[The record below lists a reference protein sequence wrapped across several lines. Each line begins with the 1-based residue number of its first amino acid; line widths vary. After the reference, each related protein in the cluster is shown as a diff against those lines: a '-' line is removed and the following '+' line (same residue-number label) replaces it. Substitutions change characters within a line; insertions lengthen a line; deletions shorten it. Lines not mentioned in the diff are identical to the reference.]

1 MKNLLKTCNACDSE
15 DVGADPK
22 KSNIICFTPNKV
34 TVFMKSKKLILTLML
49 LLTTGIIMAQTKT
62 ITGTI
67 TSDDDKREPLIGVS
81 VIIKGTTAGTVSDA
95 DGKFSVDVK
104 SEDAVLVFKYLGF
117 ESTDIE
123 VGEQS
128 NINVLMRPE
137 MGGKSLDNVVI
148 VGYGSQKARNVTG
161 AVSTLSGESFDER
174 PVNRLEQ
181 ALVGQ
186 IAGVQVK
193 QTSGAPGRPFS
204 VQVRGSGS
212 MSAGNEPLYVIDGFP
227 LNSEKTNGS
236 GNWDAGSPLDNINP
250 NDIES
255 IQVLKDASA
264 AAIYGSRAANGV
276 VIITTKKGKMGKS
289 QINFNA
295 YFGITKEQKRLD
307 MLSAEEW
314 IARSKAWIDDSWVKS
329 AAGRTA
335 SQTTAERQ
343 AILGKVDPALM
354 YDARWDMPG
363 HPGLDYIDWQDQ
375 AFRTGSFQNYQLSAS
390 GGNEFVRYYISGN
403 YSDQK
408 GYMVGLGYKSFSARA
423 NVEASLTK
431 KMRLGI
437 NLAPTYSIKDDPG
450 VEGKD
455 NTLHKIISM
464 PPVMESAPNAT
475 GAKYQEAYLWG
486 NSGTDPMPRLS
497 DRVATNRMYRNLAT
511 LYYDVDIIDGLK
523 FRTSVNFDNI
533 DNTSKGYIPS
543 NVLNSIRGTYG
554 TYRKQTIANEN
565 TLSYNK
571 TIADNHHLSLL
582 AGHSY
587 NNRKIERAS
596 LSSGA
601 TYTNYAT
608 QTLEAG
614 STGTTSESRN
624 VLISYFGRVQYDFKE
639 KYLISASVRRDGS
652 SVFGAN
658 NRWGNFPSVSLGWR
672 ISDEGFFKNNIGF
685 INDLKLRASYGRSG
699 NNAIGDY
706 ASQSTLGGYN
716 YSYGNTGALSQGRII
731 MNIPNPN
738 LRWEKNISND
748 FGVDIALF
756 DSRIIAS
763 FDYYTKNSSDLLLNV
778 PVPATTGYSNY
789 WTNVGRVANKG
800 WEFELNTRNLTGQ
813 FEWNTTLN
821 LSHNQNKVTDL
832 GGPQM
837 IEITNSFTGDGF
849 AVMKVGES
857 MNAIYVVQQNGVLT
871 AADIESGYPIV
882 SGQKEG
888 DARYIDANGD
898 GKITAA
904 DRVIVG
910 QPNPKYFW
918 GITNSFRYKGFD
930 LSILL
935 QGQNGGKIYS
945 LLGRAINRVGMSKG
959 ENVLDVDVATRGNY
973 KTSYT
978 APVNTDWLYSSD
990 YISIRSITL
999 GYNLSKLVSNKY
1011 IKGAR
1016 VYLTAENWF
1025 NWNKYDGGFNPEA
1038 TNANL
1043 SDLEN
1048 FPLPGDYGGLPLSKS
1063 IVFGVNFNF

>member
-1 MKNLLKTCNACDSE
+1 MKHFFEACSPDASDSA
-15 DVGADPK
+15 GAAPRKDK
-22 KSNIICFTPNKV
+22 VIRYFSNQV
-34 TVFMKSKKLILTLML
+34 TVFMKKRNL
-49 LLTTGIIMAQTKT
+49 LLTLLLLLVAGVTMAQSRMV
-62 ITGTI
+62 TGTI
-67 TSDDDKREPLIGVS
+67 TSDDDKGEPLAGVT
-81 VIIKGTTAGTVSDA
+81 VTVKGTTGGTVSDA
-95 DGKFSVDVK
+95 DGKFSIDVDK
-104 SEDAVLVFKYLGF
+104 NQDILVFKYLGF
-117 ESTDIE
+117 ESTEIP

-128 NINVLMRPE
+128 QLTILLKPE
-137 MGGKSLDNVVI
+137 MGGKSLDNVVV

-161 AVSTLSGESFDER
+161 AVSTLSGDNFDER
-174 PVNRLEQ
+174 PINRLEQ

-186 IAGVQVK
+186 VAGVQVK

-204 VQVRGSGS
+204 IQVRGAGS
-212 MSAGNEPLYVIDGFP
+212 LSAGNEPLYVIDGFP
-227 LNSEKTNGS
+227 LNSESTNGS
-236 GNWDAGSPLDNINP
+236 GNWNNGSPLDNINP

-255 IQVLKDASA
+255 IQVLKDAAA

-295 YFGITKEQKRLD
+295 YFGFNKEQKRLD
-307 MLSAEEW
+307 MLTAEEW
-314 IARSKAWIDDSWVKS
+314 IARNKAWIDDNWVKS
-329 AAGRTA
+329 GTDRTA
-335 SQTTAERQ
+335 GQTTAERE
-343 AILGKVDPALM
+343 AILGKVDPNLM
-354 YDARWDMPG
+354 YDERWDMPG
-363 HPGLDYIDWQDQ
+363 HPGLDYIDWQDV

-403 YSDQK
+403 YSNQK
-408 GYMVGLGYKSFSARA
+408 GYMIGLGYKSFSARA

-431 KMRLGI
+431 RMRLGI

-455 NTLHKIISM
+455 NTLHKIIST
-464 PPVMESAPNAT
+464 PPVMESAPNES
-475 GAKYQEAYLWG
+475 GAKYQEAYRWG
-486 NSGTDPMPRLS
+486 NSGTDPIPRLT

-523 FRTSVNFDNI
+523 FRTSVNLDNI
-533 DNTSKGYIPS
+533 DNTSKSYTPS
-543 NVLNSIRGTYG
+543 SVLNSIRGGYG

-571 TIADNHHLSLL
+571 TFADNHHLSLL

-587 NNRKIERAS
+587 NTRKLESAS

-601 TYTNYAT
+601 TYTNFAT
-608 QTLEAG
+608 QTLESG
-614 STGTTSESRN
+614 STGTTSETRN
-624 VLISYFGRVQYDFKE
+624 VLISYFGRVQYDYKE

-652 SVFGAN
+652 SVFGPN

-672 ISDEGFFKNNIGF
+672 VSDEGFFKNNISF
-685 INDLKLRASYGRSG
+685 INDLKLRASYGLSG
-699 NNAIGDY
+699 NNSIGDY
-706 ASQSTLGGYN
+706 TYRSTLGGSN
-716 YSYGNTGALSQGRII
+716 YSFGGTLTQGRAIAT
-731 MNIPNPN
+731 IPNPD
-738 LRWEKNISND
+738 LKWEKNISNNYGID
-748 FGVDIALF
+748 LAFF
-756 DSRIIAS
+756 NSRILTS
-763 FDYYTKNSSDLLLNV
+763 FDYYTKKSSDLLMNL
-778 PVPATTGYSNY
+778 PVPATTGFSTY
-789 WTNVGRVANKG
+789 WTNIGEIQSKG
-800 WEFELNTRNLTGQ
+800 WELEISTRNTTGA

-821 LSHNQNKVTDL
+821 LSHNSNKVTNL
-832 GGPQM
+832 GGSDM

-849 AVMKVGES
+849 AIMKVGEA
-857 MNAIYVVQQNGVLT
+857 MNSIYVVQQDGVLT
-871 AADIESGYPIV
+871 QADMENNYPVI
-882 SGQKEG
+882 SGQKVG
-888 DARYIDANGD
+888 DPRYVDANGD

-918 GITNSFRYKGFD
+918 GITNTFRYKGFD
-930 LSILL
+930 LSILI

-959 ENVLDVDVATRGNY
+959 ENTLDVDVSTRGNY
-973 KTSYT
+973 KTTFT

-990 YISIRSITL
+990 YISIRSIIL
-999 GYNLSKLVSNKY
+999 GYNLNKILRNNKY

-1016 VYLTAENWF
+1016 IYVTAENWF

-1043 SDLEN
+1043 SNLDN

>member
-1 MKNLLKTCNACDSE
+1 MKNLFKTCNSWGEQEPGTVC
-15 DVGADPK
+15 K
-22 KSNIICFTPNKV
+22 KSKLINFIPNKV
-34 TVFMKSKKLILTLML
+34 IVLMKSRNLILALLLM
-49 LLTTGIIMAQTKT
+49 LTTGMAMAQKKT

-67 TSDDDKREPLIGVS
+67 TSDDDKSEPLIGVS
-81 VIIKGTTAGTVSDA
+81 ITIKGTTAGTVSDA
-95 DGKFSVDVK
+95 DGKFAVDVK
-104 SEDAVLVFKYLGF
+104 TENAILVFKYIGF
-117 ESTDIE
+117 ESTEIE
-123 VGEQS
+123 AGEQN

-137 MGGKSLDNVVI
+137 MGGKALDNVVI

-161 AVSTLSGESFDER
+161 AVSTLSGETFDER

-186 IAGVQVK
+186 VAGVQVK

-204 VQVRGSGS
+204 IQVRGAGS

-236 GNWDAGSPLDNINP
+236 GNWDNGSPLDNINP

-295 YFGITKEQKRLD
+295 YFGVTKEQKRLD
-307 MLSAEEW
+307 MLNADEW
-314 IARSKAWIDDSWVKS
+314 IARNKSWIDDNWVKS

-335 SQTTAERQ
+335 GQTTSERLS
-343 AILGKVDPALM
+343 ILGKVDPNLM
-354 YDARWDMPG
+354 YDARWDIPG
-363 HPGLDYIDWQDQ
+363 HPGLDYIDWQDE

-408 GYMVGLGYKSFSARA
+408 GYMTGLGYKSFSARA
-423 NVEASLTK
+423 NVEASLSK

-450 VEGKD
+450 LEGKD

-464 PPVMESAPNAT
+464 PPVMESTPNES
-475 GAKYQEAYLWG
+475 GAKYQQAYLWG
-486 NSGTDPMPRLS
+486 NSGTDPMPRLE
-497 DRVATNRMYRNLAT
+497 DRIATNRMYRNLAT

-523 FRTSVNFDNI
+523 FRTTVNFDNI
-533 DNTSKGYIPS
+533 DNTAKGYIPS

-565 TLSYNK
+565 TLTYNK
-571 TIADNHHLSLL
+571 TFADNHHLSLL

-587 NNRKIERAS
+587 NNRKLERAS

-601 TYTNYAT
+601 TYTNFAT
-608 QTLEAG
+608 QTLETG
-614 STGTTSESRN
+614 SIGTTSESRN
-624 VLISYFGRVQYDFKE
+624 VLISYFGRVQYDYKE
-639 KYLISASVRRDGS
+639 KYLLSASVRRDGS
-652 SVFGAN
+652 SVFGPN

-672 ISDEGFFKNNIGF
+672 VSDENFFKNNIAF
-685 INDLKLRASYGRSG
+685 INDLKFRASYGLSG

-706 ASQSTLGGYN
+706 TSQSTLGGSN
-716 YSYGNTGALSQGRII
+716 YSFGTTGALNQGRII
-731 MNIPNPN
+731 TNIPNPD

-756 DSRIIAS
+756 NSRILAS
-763 FDYYTKNSSDLLLNV
+763 FDYYTKKSSDLLLNV
-778 PVPATTGYSNY
+778 PLPATTGYSNY
-789 WTNVGRVANKG
+789 WTNIGQVENKG

-821 LSHNQNKVTDL
+821 FSQNANKVTDL

-849 AVMKVGES
+849 AIMKVGEA
-857 MNAIYVVQQNGVLT
+857 MNSIYVVQQNGVLT
-871 AADIESGYPIV
+871 NEDIESGYPIV
-882 SGQKEG
+882 SGQKAG

-898 GKITAA
+898 GKITVA

-959 ENVLDVDVATRGNY
+959 ENVLDVDVTTRGNY

-999 GYNLSKLVSNKY
+999 GYNLSKLISNKY

-1043 SDLEN
+1043 SDLDN

-1063 IVFGVNFNF
+1063 IVFGLNFNF

>member
-1 MKNLLKTCNACDSE
+1 MKHLFEVCSP
-15 DVGADPK
+15 GADGPGTVQQK
-22 KSNIICFTPNKV
+22 NPLVSYFSNQV
-34 TVFMKSKKLILTLML
+34 TVVMKKRNLFLTLLLML
-49 LLTTGIIMAQTKT
+49 TAGVVMAQTKAV
-62 ITGTI
+62 TGTI
-67 TSDDDKREPLIGVS
+67 TSDDDKSEALAGVT
-81 VIIKGTTAGTVSDA
+81 VAVKGTAAGTVSDA
-95 DGKFSVDVK
+95 DGKFSISVEGEK
-104 SEDAVLVFKYLGF
+104 ATLVFTYLGF
-117 ESTDIE
+117 ESTE
-123 VGEQS
+123 VTVGEQTE
-128 NINVLMRPE
+128 INVLLKPE
-137 MGGKSLDNVVI
+137 TGSKSLDNVVI

-161 AVSTLSGESFDER
+161 AVSTLSGENFDER

-186 IAGVQVK
+186 VAGVQVK

-204 VQVRGSGS
+204 VQVRGAGS

-236 GNWDAGSPLDNINP
+236 GNWDNGSPLDNINP

-255 IQVLKDASA
+255 IQVLKDAA
-264 AAIYGSRAANGV
+264 AASIYGSRAANGV
-276 VIITTKKGKMGKS
+276 VIITTKRGKMGRS

-295 YFGITKEQKRLD
+295 YAGFTKEQKRLD

-314 IARSKAWIDDSWVKS
+314 IARNKTWIDDNWVKS

-335 SQTTAERQ
+335 GQTTAERFG
-343 AILGKVDPALM
+343 ILGKVDPNLM
-354 YDARWDMPG
+354 YDERWDMPG
-363 HPGLDYIDWQDQ
+363 HPGLDYIDWQDE

-431 KMRLGI
+431 RMRLGI

-455 NTLHKIISM
+455 NTLHKIIAMS
-464 PPVMESAPNAT
+464 PVMESAPNAS
-475 GAKYQEAYLWG
+475 GAKYQEAYRWG
-486 NSGTDPMPRLS
+486 NSGTDPMPRLT
-497 DRVATNRMYRNLAT
+497 DRVSTNRMYRNLAS

-523 FRTSVNFDNI
+523 FRTSVNLDNI
-533 DNTSKGYIPS
+533 DNTAKGYIPS

-571 TIADNHHLSLL
+571 TLADKHHLSVLL
-582 AGHSY
+582 GHSY
-587 NNRKIERAS
+587 NSRKMESAS

-601 TYTNYAT
+601 TYTNGVT
-608 QTLEAG
+608 QTLETG
-614 STGTTSESRN
+614 SLGTTYEAKN

-639 KYLISASVRRDGS
+639 KYLLSVSVRRDGS
-652 SVFGAN
+652 SVFGPN

-672 ISDEGFFKNNIGF
+672 VSDEGFFKNNISF

-706 ASQSTLGGYN
+706 TSQSTLGGSN
-716 YSYGNTGALSQGRII
+716 YSFGGTLNQGRII
-731 MNIPNPN
+731 TNIPNPD
-738 LRWEKNISND
+738 LKWEKNNSNNY
-748 FGVDIALF
+748 GVDVAF
-756 DSRIIAS
+756 FNSRILAS
-763 FDYYTKNSSDLLLNV
+763 FDYYTKTSSDLLLNV
-778 PVPATTGYSNY
+778 PIPATTGYSNY
-789 WTNVGRVANKG
+789 WTNIGEVQNKG
-800 WEFELNTRNLTGQ
+800 WELEISTRNLTGA

-821 LSHNQNKVTDL
+821 LSHNSNKVTDL

-857 MNAIYVVQQNGVLT
+857 MNSIYVVQQDGVLS
-871 AADIESGYPIV
+871 AADIENNYPIV
-882 SGQKEG
+882 SGQKVG
-888 DARYIDANGD
+888 DPRYIDANGD

-904 DRVIVG
+904 DRVVVG

-918 GITNSFRYKGFD
+918 GITNNFRYKGFD

-959 ENVLDVDVATRGNY
+959 ENVLDVDVNTRGNY
-973 KTSYT
+973 KTNFT

-990 YISIRSITL
+990 YISIRFVTL
-999 GYNLSKLVSNKY
+999 GYNLNKVLSNNKY

-1016 VYLTAENWF
+1016 IYVTAENWF

-1043 SDLEN
+1043 SNLDN

-1063 IVFGVNFNF
+1063 LVFGVNFNF